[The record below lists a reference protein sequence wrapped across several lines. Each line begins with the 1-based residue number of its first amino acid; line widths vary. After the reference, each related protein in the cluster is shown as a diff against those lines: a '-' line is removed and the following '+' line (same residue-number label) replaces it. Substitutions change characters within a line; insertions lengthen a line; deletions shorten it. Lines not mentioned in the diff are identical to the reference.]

1 MAEWV
6 RIFSNRIW
14 LGAAVLLLLC
24 NLGLYAR
31 EQSSQAGGSVHAY
44 SEYTNQWMQALS
56 EVSPEEGLALL
67 EQENQTLQGWN
78 AARLLAQME
87 AGQGQVDDELLSRYR
102 TQYDNF
108 DAMFQAVRDGTA
120 PAQDIAAQKAVT
132 RWMDR
137 LTYQMNYDEFLSSIS
152 SQADVIRR
160 NPLFSDPHTFVYRN
174 ADKTETDYLSTR
186 DAALKLQPGD
196 VVTSIMKNR
205 TSVIFSLCLMVVSIT
220 LILEPKRLGLETL
233 ERSCI
238 NGRCAVTGWRIGA
251 IAMSAAIAAFL
262 MQGGMLLLGTLLYR
276 QPLFLDAPAQSILFF
291 QRWAAP
297 ATVGGVLLWYF
308 LFSAAGLCAVGLLLW
323 LALSKLPSLP
333 LGLTVYG
340 AILLLEFYWLK
351 QYDVN
356 DALYP
361 LSGFNIFRLLLPAE
375 AAGRYLNYDLLGFPV
390 RERTL
395 LLAVSAVLIFA
406 CAAAA
411 LISAHF
417 SRGTRQN
424 GAVFKVLPRRG
435 RSKRAYL
442 SRHPKSVLVYE
453 WQKLLLYCGGVL
465 FLGVCGV
472 LLMSQTP
479 PPAASNMQQV
489 QLAQYISTYTGPV
502 DEAVLVQI
510 RSVRQEEKQIYAE
523 SLEDDSKA
531 AFWEYYAARC
541 WALDELCA
549 RYEELLDM
557 QAAGHD
563 DLQLLDDQ
571 PFERIYGGSGTDF
584 RLVSACVSLLALCLT
599 IPGVFWLERNHG
611 MELLLHSTAAGRTR
625 LWRWKA
631 VLALCVSI
639 GIWLIWSG
647 YELFQF
653 RSLGGSW
660 DACPANAD
668 SLFYWDS
675 HLGSTPLLVYLIGF
689 YAFRLV
695 GLLSAASV
703 TLWISSRLPAMLPAA
718 GISALVLLVP
728 VLLTQLGAPSLEY
741 VSWAAKLAGDG
752 LAVRWADVLCFGV
765 WTVLGITALVAS
777 RHQWLRYRG

>member
-1 MAEWV
+1 MKYQVCVVSGTRADYGPL
-6 RIFSNRIW
+6 RP
-14 LGAAVLLLLC
+14 LLLRLRDC
-24 NLGLYAR
+24 PEIELTLAATGSHLSA
-31 EQSSQAGGSVHAY
+31 AFGG
-44 SEYTNQWMQALS
+44 TQ
-56 EVSPEEGLALL
+56 
-67 EQENQTLQGWN
+67 
-78 AARLLAQME
+78 
-87 AGQGQVDDELLSRYR
+87 DEL
-102 TQYDNF
+102 
-108 DAMFQAVRDGTA
+108 ARDGFS
-120 PAQDIAAQKAVT
+120 
-132 RWMDR
+132 
-137 LTYQMNYDEFLSSIS
+137 YD
-152 SQADVIRR
+152 
-160 NPLFSDPHTFVYRN
+160 
-174 ADKTETDYLSTR
+174 
-186 DAALKLQPGD
+186 
-196 VVTSIMKNR
+196 
-205 TSVIFSLCLMVVSIT
+205 SVPI
-220 LILEPKRLGLETL
+220 P
-233 ERSCI
+233 
-238 NGRCAVTGWRIGA
+238 
-251 IAMSAAIAAFL
+251 
-262 MQGGMLLLGTLLYR
+262 
-276 QPLFLDAPAQSILFF
+276 
-291 QRWAAP
+291 
-297 ATVGGVLLWYF
+297 
-308 LFSAAGLCAVGLLLW
+308 
-323 LALSKLPSLP
+323 
-333 LGLTVYG
+333 
-340 AILLLEFYWLK
+340 
-351 QYDVN
+351 
-356 DALYP
+356 
-361 LSGFNIFRLLLPAE
+361 
-375 AAGRYLNYDLLGFPV
+375 
-390 RERTL
+390 
-395 LLAVSAVLIFA
+395 
-406 CAAAA
+406 
-411 LISAHF
+411 
-417 SRGTRQN
+417 
-424 GAVFKVLPRRG
+424 
-435 RSKRAYL
+435 
-442 SRHPKSVLVYE
+442 
-453 WQKLLLYCGGVL
+453 
-465 FLGVCGV
+465 
-472 LLMSQTP
+472 
-479 PPAASNMQQV
+479 
-489 QLAQYISTYTGPV
+489 
-502 DEAVLVQI
+502 
-510 RSVRQEEKQIYAE
+510 
-523 SLEDDSKA
+523 LEDDSKA

>member
-67 EQENQTLQGWN
+67 EQENQALQGWN

-120 PAQDIAAQKAVT
+120 PAQDIAAQEAVT

-137 LTYQMNYDEFLSSIS
+137 LTYQMNYDEFLSSVS

-291 QRWAAP
+291 QRWASP
-297 ATVGGVLLWYF
+297 ATVRGVLLWYF

-323 LALSKLPSLP
+323 LALSC
-333 LGLTVYG
+333 
-340 AILLLEFYWLK
+340 F
-351 QYDVN
+351 
-356 DALYP
+356 
-361 LSGFNIFRLLLPAE
+361 FR
-375 AAGRYLNYDLLGFPV
+375 RK
-390 RERTL
+390 
-395 LLAVSAVLIFA
+395 
-406 CAAAA
+406 
-411 LISAHF
+411 
-417 SRGTRQN
+417 RQ
-424 GAVFKVLPRRG
+424 
-435 RSKRAYL
+435 
-442 SRHPKSVLVYE
+442 
-453 WQKLLLYCGGVL
+453 
-465 FLGVCGV
+465 
-472 LLMSQTP
+472 
-479 PPAASNMQQV
+479 
-489 QLAQYISTYTGPV
+489 
-502 DEAVLVQI
+502 
-510 RSVRQEEKQIYAE
+510 
-523 SLEDDSKA
+523 DD
-531 AFWEYYAARC
+531 
-541 WALDELCA
+541 
-549 RYEELLDM
+549 
-557 QAAGHD
+557 
-563 DLQLLDDQ
+563 
-571 PFERIYGGSGTDF
+571 I
-584 RLVSACVSLLALCLT
+584 
-599 IPGVFWLERNHG
+599 
-611 MELLLHSTAAGRTR
+611 
-625 LWRWKA
+625 
-631 VLALCVSI
+631 
-639 GIWLIWSG
+639 
-647 YELFQF
+647 
-653 RSLGGSW
+653 
-660 DACPANAD
+660 
-668 SLFYWDS
+668 
-675 HLGSTPLLVYLIGF
+675 
-689 YAFRLV
+689 
-695 GLLSAASV
+695 
-703 TLWISSRLPAMLPAA
+703 
-718 GISALVLLVP
+718 
-728 VLLTQLGAPSLEY
+728 
-741 VSWAAKLAGDG
+741 
-752 LAVRWADVLCFGV
+752 
-765 WTVLGITALVAS
+765 
-777 RHQWLRYRG
+777 